1 MSVTIEHLSSQ
12 SERLWSVC
20 IGTMRIQFRN
30 EQGAKD
36 YAAKLK
42 ERIEAPHSYLVHY
55 RSPTSTVAASNNAK

>member
-1 MSVTIEHLSSQ
+1 MSVRIEHLSSQ
-12 SERLWSVC
+12 SEHLWSVC

-42 ERIEAPHSYLVHY
+42 ERIEAPHSYPRTLPSAY
-55 RSPTSTVAASNNAK
+55 KRGCSK

>member
-1 MSVTIEHLSSQ
+1 
-12 SERLWSVC
+12 
-20 IGTMRIQFRN
+20 MRIQFRN